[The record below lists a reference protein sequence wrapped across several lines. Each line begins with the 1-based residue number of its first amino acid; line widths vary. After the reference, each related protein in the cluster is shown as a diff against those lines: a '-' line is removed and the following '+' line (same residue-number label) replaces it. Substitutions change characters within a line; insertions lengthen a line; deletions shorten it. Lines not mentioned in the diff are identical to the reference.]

1 MTTREAILEK
11 LGFPLDRLPKPA
23 ALYETVVLTGDL
35 AFVSGCLPIDG
46 PDGALLRGKLGKD
59 LTVKEGQKAAALA
72 AANVL
77 RALARKLGSL
87 DAVVRIVK
95 LGGYVSSAEGFTD
108 QHLVVNGASEL
119 MVEVLGAAGRHS
131 RAAVGVFELPLG
143 AAVEVEA
150 IAEVRRP

>member
-1 MTTREAILEK
+1 
-11 LGFPLDRLPKPA
+11 
-23 ALYETVVLTGDL
+23 
-35 AFVSGCLPIDG
+35 
-46 PDGALLRGKLGKD
+46 
-59 LTVKEGQKAAALA
+59 
-72 AANVL
+72 
-77 RALARKLGSL
+77 
-87 DAVVRIVK
+87 VRIVK

-119 MVEVLGAAGRHS
+119 MVEVLGEAGRHS